1 MLKKAG
7 LIFSALL
14 AFALAV
20 MILTLVFASEKGT
33 KKNTQS
39 NKTSAAG
46 TASTEKETKA
56 VSKKENKKEAGT
68 EAVSETESEVN
79 GETEPSETESEKNG
93 ETEPEKNGE
102 TEPPKGNKED
112 AIPGVPK
119 MPDNEAMER
128 LCNQFIL
135 PRVRSGETWAVSL
148 EDLEKGTVLQFNE
161 DARVLSASVIKVFI
175 MATVYDRVCY
185 PKDEAS
191 AVTYNESYDGEL
203 RSLLNAMITVSDND
217 AANTCISICGGG
229 DFEKGKE
236 AVNAFCEENGY
247 TDVHVGRRFLDSNPT
262 DDNYISAKACRMIL
276 SDIYHGRCVNEEASA
291 KMLEILKGQQL
302 RNKIPAGL
310 PQGFTCANKT
320 GEMPLGYNLGC
331 IENDIAIVFSPEKDY
346 VLVALSSDLEG
357 KNDEAISL
365 IGQISSYTAAHLGE
379 LFPK

>member
-1 MLKKAG
+1 MIKKAG
-7 LIFSALL
+7 MIASALL

-20 MILTLVFASEKGT
+20 MIFTLVFAYDKGAKKNAESNKASASAVTTEKEVKTVSEKG
-33 KKNTQS
+33 N
-39 NKTSAAG
+39 
-46 TASTEKETKA
+46 E
-56 VSKKENKKEAGT
+56 KEAGA
-68 EAVSETESEVN
+68 ESVSEKDSEVN

-93 ETEPEKNGE
+93 ETEPSEKNGE
-102 TEPPKGNKED
+102 TEPPRKGTQEE

-119 MPDNEAMER
+119 MPDNEAMDA
-128 LCNQFIL
+128 LCSQFIL
-135 PRVRSGETWAVSL
+135 PRVRAGETWAVSL
-148 EDLEKGTVLQFNE
+148 EDLEDGTVLQFNE
-161 DARVLSASVIKVFI
+161 DAQVLSASVIKVFI

-185 PKDEAS
+185 PKDEES
-191 AVTYNESYDGEL
+191 AVIYSESYEGEL

-236 AVNAFCEENGY
+236 AVNGY
-247 TDVHVGRRFLDSNPT
+247 PGVHVGRRFLESEPT
-262 DDNYISAKACRMIL
+262 DDNYLTAKACRMIL

-310 PQGFTCANKT
+310 PQGFTSANKT

-346 VLVALSSDLEG
+346 VLVVLASDLEG

-365 IGQISSYTAAHLGE
+365 IGQISSYTAKHLGE
-379 LFPK
+379 LFSE

>member
-1 MLKKAG
+1 MIKKAG
-7 LIFSALL
+7 MIATALL

-20 MILTLVFASEKGT
+20 MVFTLVFASDKGS
-33 KKNTQS
+33 KKQAAANEAS
-39 NKTSAAG
+39 AKTSSG
-46 TASTEKETKA
+46 TESGK
-56 VSKKENKKEAGT
+56 
-68 EAVSETESEVN
+68 EAVSEAMSEEETGTESVA
-79 GETEPSETESEKNG
+79 ETESEKNG

-102 TEPPKGNKED
+102 TEPPEKNGETEPPKGNGEES
-112 AIPGVPK
+112 IPGVPK
-119 MPDNEAMER
+119 MPDNEAMEQM
-128 LCNQFIL
+128 CNQFIL
-135 PRVRSGETWAVSL
+135 PRVRAGETWAVCL
-148 EDLEKGTVLQFNE
+148 EDLEEGTVLQFNE
-161 DARVLSASVIKVFI
+161 EAEVLSASVIKVFI

-191 AVTYNESYDGEL
+191 RVTYNESYDGEL

-217 AANTCISICGGG
+217 AANSCIAICGGG

-236 AVNAFCEENGY
+236 AINAFCEENGY
-247 TDVHVGRRFLDSNPT
+247 TGVHVGRRFLDSNPT
-262 DDNYISAKACRMIL
+262 DDNYITAKACRMIL

-302 RNKIPAGL
+302 RNKIPSGL
-310 PQGFTCANKT
+310 PQGFTSANKT

-365 IGQISSYTAAHLGE
+365 IGQISSYAAAHLEE
-379 LFPK
+379 LFPE